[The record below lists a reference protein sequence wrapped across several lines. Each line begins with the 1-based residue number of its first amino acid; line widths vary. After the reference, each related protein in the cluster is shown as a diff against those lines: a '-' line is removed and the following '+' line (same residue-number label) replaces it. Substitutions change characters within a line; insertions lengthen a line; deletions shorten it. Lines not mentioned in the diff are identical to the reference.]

1 MARRPRFSLVDLP
14 LHVVQRGN
22 DRHACFFQERD
33 YHVYLK
39 YLREGCGRYGVQ
51 VHAYVLMTNHVHLML
66 TPLVVGAVS
75 RMMALLGARYVRYI
89 NRTTNRTGTLW
100 EGRYHAS
107 LVECDSHLLA
117 TCRYIDL
124 NPVRAGLAPRVTD
137 YRWSSYG
144 ALAGLRH
151 DPLVTPHSALELL
164 GAPAN
169 EAYMR
174 WCHQG
179 DRECDVTAL
188 RDATAGDLAFGS
200 DAFKQRVEAMTKRAT
215 SRRPRGFA
223 ARLKIPPSPYWE
235 RT

>member
-22 DRHACFFQERD
+22 DRHACFFRERD

-100 EGRYHAS
+100 EGIPRFARGMRFPPARDLS
-107 LVECDSHLLA
+107 L
-117 TCRYIDL
+117 
-124 NPVRAGLAPRVTD
+124 
-137 YRWSSYG
+137 YRPES
-144 ALAGLRH
+144 
-151 DPLVTPHSALELL
+151 
-164 GAPAN
+164 
-169 EAYMR
+169 
-174 WCHQG
+174 
-179 DRECDVTAL
+179 
-188 RDATAGDLAFGS
+188 
-200 DAFKQRVEAMTKRAT
+200 
-215 SRRPRGFA
+215 RPRRIGSSRDGLPLEQLWS
-223 ARLKIPPSPYWE
+223 ARRAS
-235 RT
+235 T

>member
-1 MARRPRFSLVDLP
+1 MARRPRFSLVDFP

-22 DRHACFFQERD
+22 DRRDCFFEERD
-33 YHVYLK
+33 YNVYLK

-75 RMMALLGARYVRYI
+75 RMMGLLGARYVRYV
-89 NRTTNRTGTLW
+89 NRTRNRTGTLW

-107 LVECDSHLLA
+107 LVECDRHLLA

-124 NPVRAGLAPRVTD
+124 NPVRAGLVSRVSD

-151 DPLVTPHSALELL
+151 DPFVTPHSALAQL
-164 GAPAN
+164 GAPTSD
-169 EAYMR
+169 AYVR

-179 DRECDVTAL
+179 DRDSDLTAL

-200 DAFKQRVEAMTKRAT
+200 DTFKQRIATMTKRAT
-215 SRRPRGFA
+215 SKKPRGFA
-223 ARLKIPPSPYWE
+223 ARPRMRPPPYWE
-235 RT
+235 QS